1 MQVSEVMTPGVQFI
15 HPEQTL
21 REAARIMAESDIGAL
36 PVGENDRLVGLVTD
50 RDMVIRGLA
59 EDKGPE
65 TKVRD
70 VMTEDVKYCYEDEK
84 VDHVAHNMG
93 EIQVRRLPVMDRDKR
108 LVGIVAMADLA
119 IKRGP
124 SVAGETIKEVSERRE
139 EGAAPSRTAEEEEPA
154 LVKPKPKSRKR
165 SR

>member
-1 MQVSEVMTPGVQFI
+1 MRLEPSIQGSSLRLSPFAFRLQNGEPPRGSVVVPTSTAEGGPMQVSEVMTPGVQFI
-15 HPEQTL
+15 HPEQTI
-21 REAARIMAESDIGAL
+21 RESARIMAENDIGAL
-36 PVGENDRLVGLVTD
+36 PVGVNDRLVGMVTD

-108 LVGIVAMADLA
+108 L
-119 IKRGP
+119 
-124 SVAGETIKEVSERRE
+124 
-139 EGAAPSRTAEEEEPA
+139 
-154 LVKPKPKSRKR
+154 
-165 SR
+165 